1 MRKLYITK
9 EDTLSPKIEAKHN
22 LVTNIIQHN
31 YNTIRYQFIFGHKRT
46 IEFRMID
53 AERKE
58 RSHNA

>member
-31 YNTIRYQFIFGHKRT
+31 YNTIRYH
-46 IEFRMID
+46 FRPQT
-53 AERKE
+53 
-58 RSHNA
+58 NY